1 MHILNVEYFVFTYL
15 KNLQN
20 LITLIIVT
28 QIAGRVRVHANKT
41 PFNCW
46 EINVTIN

>member
-1 MHILNVEYFVFTYL
+1 MHIFDVEYFVFTYL

-28 QIAGRVRVHANKT
+28 QIAGSQVHANKT